1 MNGKDVEGG
10 RRLRGSEGR
19 LGFNEE
25 GRAKILKEHIE
36 KIMNKKNERDH
47 MVKTGVVKGPS

>member
-1 MNGKDVEGG
+1 MKGG

-25 GRAKILKEHIE
+25 DRAKILKEHIV

-47 MVKTGVVKGPS
+47 MVKTDVVKGPS